1 MRSRELSSGARAT
14 YAALALLE
22 LLYGSLTLVGLLSP
36 VYRLSGVVE
45 GDVALSWYRLKFYG
59 RPISE
64 PFLDAVRL
72 LALPAYALSVLAVV
86 VSLASLTIARS
97 RGVRAALSE
106 AMLGVSLS
114 AVMVVPLPIQLQ
126 RMVSEEV
133 RGLRANFVFRTSAGL
148 VNFGTTTV
156 RVNDAARLMLSPHL
170 QLPLVAATTA
180 LALAHYWLLLRT
192 LRDSGTQP
200 GLAGR
205 RA

>member
-114 AVMVVPLPIQLQ
+114 AVMVVPLPST
-126 RMVSEEV
+126 R
-133 RGLRANFVFRTSAGL
+133 
-148 VNFGTTTV
+148 
-156 RVNDAARLMLSPHL
+156 
-170 QLPLVAATTA
+170 
-180 LALAHYWLLLRT
+180 
-192 LRDSGTQP
+192 
-200 GLAGR
+200 
-205 RA
+205 